1 LPAQGVSCVHTVPP
15 KVVGLNP
22 IVADR
27 RALISAWLFGAGALD
42 SGSVADAEASPGQ
55 THETEYG
62 AAAAFVVC
70 TRLDAHTL
78 LDNGQA
84 KSGCADA
91 VAANA
96 GISGN
101 LRPQSGKRRHFGRR
115 PIKVA
120 RAEYPQAMLLDIDNF
135 G

>member
-1 LPAQGVSCVHTVPP
+1 VHTVSP

-27 RALISAWLFGAGALD
+27 RALISACLFGAGALD
-42 SGSVADAEASPGQ
+42 SGSVADAEASPGH
-55 THETEYG
+55 THKTEYG
-62 AAAAFVVC
+62 TAAAFIVSA
-70 TRLDAHTL
+70 RLDAHTSP
-78 LDNGQA
+78 DNGRT

-101 LRPQSGKRRHFGRR
+101 LRPQSGKRGLFGQR

-120 RAEYPQAMLLDIDNF
+120 RTEYPQAMLLNIDNF